1 MADYFVV
8 LDFAKEAWSAFVT
21 SSLRATRS
29 TARTSECCNDM
40 NAPMYVIREIDV
52 APRNQPIVQLS
63 KAKLPTD
70 QPIDPSFRNHG
81 R

>member
-1 MADYFVV
+1 MV
-8 LDFAKEAWSAFVT
+8 LDFAKEAWLAFVT

-29 TARTSECCNDM
+29 TARTYERCNDM

-63 KAKLPTD
+63 KAKLTPD
-70 QPIDPSFRNHG
+70 QSIDPSFRKPG